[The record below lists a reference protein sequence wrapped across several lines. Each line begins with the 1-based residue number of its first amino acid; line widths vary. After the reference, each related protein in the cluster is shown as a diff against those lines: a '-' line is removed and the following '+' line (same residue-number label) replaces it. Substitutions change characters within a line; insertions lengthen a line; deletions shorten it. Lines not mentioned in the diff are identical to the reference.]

1 MGRSRSI
8 VPCSF
13 SCGWGALLIRFLHS
27 SDLHIGKPFGRF
39 DDDLRARLRE
49 ARFQQIA
56 RLATIARDAGTCLV
70 VLAGDTFDAETP
82 PPQLMRQTIRAFAQE
97 SDITWVILP
106 GNHDSLAA
114 TELWARFVRECP
126 GNVILAL
133 QETVIEIGDDLAIL
147 PAPCPVR
154 HAGRDLTTWMD
165 TAQTDPARVRLG
177 LAHGAIQGFSEED
190 TPLDLIAPDRA
201 RLAGLDY
208 LALGDWHGPIEV
220 VGNCH
225 YSGTPE
231 SDSFKHN
238 AVASALLVEID
249 APGAAP
255 RVRRVE
261 TGHMRW
267 QAINLDLQPGDDPA
281 ERLNAALPEPA
292 KRRDTLVRLTASGRL
307 SLSERAR
314 LEQAIS
320 DTDEDFATFEFNLQR
335 LDLEHESADL
345 DDIEPTAGALR
356 AAAERLLEGA
366 ENPDLDLEARGVSR
380 AALGRLYGYA
390 LRVQE

>member
-1 MGRSRSI
+1 M
-8 VPCSF
+8 
-13 SCGWGALLIRFLHS
+13 IRFLHS

-49 ARFQQIA
+49 ARFQKIA
-56 RLATIARDAGTCLV
+56 RLAAVARDGGASLV
-70 VLAGDTFDAETP
+70 LLAGDTFDAETP
-82 PPQLMRQTIRAFAQE
+82 PPHLMRQTVRAFAQE

-114 TELWARFVRECP
+114 TELWARFARECP
-126 GNVILAL
+126 DNVILAL
-133 QETVIEIGDDLAIL
+133 QAEVIEVGEAVIL

-165 TAQTDPARVRLG
+165 TAQTDPGQVRLG

-190 TPLDLIAPDRA
+190 KPLDLIAPDRA
-201 RLAGLDY
+201 QLAGLDY

-220 VGNCH
+220 AGNCH

-231 SDSFKHN
+231 SDSFKHDV
-238 AVASALLVEID
+238 VASALLVEID

-255 RVRRVE
+255 RVSRVE
-261 TGHMRW
+261 TGFIRW
-267 QAINLDLQPGDDPA
+267 QAIELNFQPGDDPA
-281 ERLNAALPEPA
+281 ERLHAALPEPA
-292 KRRDTLVRLTASGRL
+292 KRRDTLVRLTATGRL
-307 SLSERAR
+307 SLAERAR

-320 DTDEDFATFEFNLQR
+320 DNDEDFATFEFNLQR

-356 AAAERLLEGA
+356 AAAEQLLAGA
-366 ENPDLDLEARGVSR
+366 ENPDVDAEARRVSR

-390 LRVQE
+390 LKVQE

>member
-1 MGRSRSI
+1 
-8 VPCSF
+8 
-13 SCGWGALLIRFLHS
+13 LICFLHS

-49 ARFQQIA
+49 ARFQKIA
-56 RLATIARDAGTCLV
+56 RLAAVARDGGASLV
-70 VLAGDTFDAETP
+70 LLAGDTFDAETP

-114 TELWARFVRECP
+114 TELWARFSRECP
-126 GNVILAL
+126 SNVILAL
-133 QETVIEIGDDLAIL
+133 QEAVIEVGSDLAIL

-165 TAQTDPARVRLG
+165 GAQTDPGRVRLG

-190 TPLDLIAPDRA
+190 RPLDLIAPDRA
-201 RLAGLDY
+201 RLAGLEY

-220 VGNCH
+220 TGSCH

-231 SDSFKHN
+231 SDSFKHDI
-238 AVASALLVEID
+238 VASALLVEID
-249 APGAAP
+249 APGVAP
-255 RVRRVE
+255 RVRKVE
-261 TGHMRW
+261 TGQIRW
-267 QAINLDLQPGDDPA
+267 QALELDFQPGDAPA
-281 ERLNAALPEPA
+281 ERLDAAVPEPA
-292 KRRDTLVRLTASGRL
+292 KRRDTLLRLTATGRL

-320 DTDEDFATFEFNLQR
+320 DIDEDFATFEFNLQR
-335 LDLEHESADL
+335 LDLEHETADL

-356 AAAERLLEGA
+356 AAAERLLAGA
-366 ENPDLDLEARGVSR
+366 ENPDVDAEARRVSR
-380 AALGRLYGYA
+380 AALGRLYSYA